1 MTQNPTQSSG
11 TPSQT
16 SQSSGSSG
24 SGSQPDPNT
33 KLLEEIASLARSV
46 KELAERSAPPPTGAR
61 DPVIPREVGFAYNI
75 LGSLLGRDGDFDVE
89 DVLVAVTRSGSSL
102 TFTDDL
108 GDATAARVRAR
119 LNGVDKIDEF
129 ENVATGSTV
138 KLSFDSAAIEGIE
151 LLDKLDGAVV
161 ALGRLE
167 P

>member
-11 TPSQT
+11 TPGPT
-16 SQSSGSSG
+16 SKGSGSSG
-24 SGSQPDPNT
+24 SGSQPDSNT

-46 KELAERSAPPPTGAR
+46 KELAERSSPPTGAR

-119 LNGVDKIDEF
+119 LNGVDKIEEF
-129 ENVATGSTV
+129 EALATGSTV
-138 KLSFDSAAIEGIE
+138 KLSFDSATIEGIE

-161 ALGRLE
+161 ALGRLV